1 MNNMLGSLEKYKK
14 DIYSQ
19 NGEDGVIEYL
29 LKELNINNGFF
40 VDVGAWDGKYLS
52 NTYHLLELGW
62 GGLDIEANRNHF
74 VGLIKVANIFPK
86 LQIMLRE
93 VTPYEIDNLLD
104 MYNVPEE
111 FDLLNIDIDCYDYW
125 VWDSMKKYKPK
136 IVIIE
141 CNGMLDY
148 DYVQPPKVGY
158 PGKKGSSKSSLIKL
172 GESKGYKFVGM
183 VGNLFFV
190 REDLL

>member
-1 MNNMLGSLEKYKK
+1 MNNMLESLEKYKK

-29 LKELNINNGFF
+29 LKELNMSGGFF

-74 VGLIKVANIFPK
+74 VGLIKVANLFPK

-104 MYNVPEE
+104 MYKVPQE
-111 FDLLNIDIDCYDYW
+111 FDLLNIDIDSYDYW
-125 VWDSMKKYKPK
+125 VWDSMKNYKPK

-141 CNGMLDY
+141 CNSMLDY
-148 DYVQPPKVGY
+148 DYVQPPKAGY

-172 GESKGYKFVGM
+172 GESKGYTFVGQ

-190 REDLL
+190 RSDLL